1 MAEEVFE
8 DQNILT
14 REILGASCVIIES
27 SEVAEMFV
35 AHVKPLVDNIQEWK
49 DSMTE
54 EEKN

>member
-1 MAEEVFE
+1 MAKEGSE
-8 DQNILT
+8 
-14 REILGASCVIIES
+14 LGKSLDIIEP

-35 AHVKPLVDNIQEWK
+35 AHVKPLVDNIREWI